1 MSCDSII
8 INFVES
14 SNYHA
19 MIIITLLIEKQTSA
33 TYTLHDDPTDPVI
46 MTVGGV
52 NGDQLQILGDKD
64 GSGVPLSVDSLVL
77 EDTEGNKTTVTLD
90 KDNSLPGRVLSD
102 SGASIDFE
110 WSEDLSMVH
119 VTAVSPGGN
128 LQVTA
133 NVRLTSNTTNSS
145 VERRSVNVAQSRV
158 RRKRQLD
165 EDSIVSVPVTVYQ
178 CDEPVNDAMVYGHG
192 LLNYDEDTLGWSG
205 EMDYAGKKAGVDGLY
220 YVEIF
225 TGAQSPIADNV
236 QGACEHV
243 VSILEGSCSLLP
255 LLTASQEGS
264 ICSAIEAASLDLTR
278 ETPDDFD
285 LVNAAC
291 DAGFRTFTF
300 YCDSFSQTNPGD
312 EHPAPCKSV
321 SLTDSLI
328 NLIDSETIFLQPYAV
343 FADGTRV
350 DSTGEP
356 LTIPKGLS
364 GRLEQNFII
373 RDDTAEPVITN
384 LIVSPPDPDPHEDY
398 IVNVTY
404 VCPTPSMNT
413 YMDIFGTDL
422 YMDNITCIG
431 VTYSCSL
438 FVPGAEELVQD
449 LVTVTLSDDVANYSI
464 SRYVVVVF

>member
-1 MSCDSII
+1 
-8 INFVES
+8 
-14 SNYHA
+14 
-19 MIIITLLIEKQTSA
+19 MIIITLLIETQTSA
-33 TYTLHDDPTDPVI
+33 TYTLHDDPTDPII

-77 EDTEGNKTTVTLD
+77 EDPKGNKTTVTLD
-90 KDNSLPGRVLSD
+90 KDNSLPSRVLSD

-145 VERRSVNVAQSRV
+145 MERRSVNVAQSRV
-158 RRKRQLD
+158 RGKRQLD

-205 EMDYAGKKAGVDGLY
+205 EMDYAGKKAEVDGLY

-236 QGACEHV
+236 QGVCEHV
-243 VSILEGSCSLLP
+243 VSILDSSCSLLP
-255 LLTASQEGS
+255 LLTASQEGG
-264 ICSAIEAASLDLTR
+264 ICSEIAAASLDLTSA
-278 ETPDDFD
+278 TPEDFD

-300 YCDSFSQTNPGD
+300 YCDSFSQTHAGV
-312 EHPAPCKSV
+312 PAPSDVCESI

-328 NLIDSETIFLQPYAV
+328 NLIDTETIFLKPYAV
-343 FADGTRV
+343 FADGSRV

-356 LTIPKGLS
+356 LTIPQGLS
-364 GRLEQNFII
+364 GRLKQNFTI
-373 RDDTAEPVITN
+373 RDDNAEPVIID

-404 VCPTPSMNT
+404 VCPTPSMNV
-413 YMDIFGTDL
+413 YMDIVGTDL
-422 YMDNITCIG
+422 YMDHVNCVG
-431 VTYSCSL
+431 VTYFCSL

-464 SRYVVVVF
+464 SRNVVVVF